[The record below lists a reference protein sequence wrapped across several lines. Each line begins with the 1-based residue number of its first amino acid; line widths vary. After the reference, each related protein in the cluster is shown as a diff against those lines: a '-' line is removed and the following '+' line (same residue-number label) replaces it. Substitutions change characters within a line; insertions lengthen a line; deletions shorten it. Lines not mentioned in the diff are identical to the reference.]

1 MYLDIYK
8 YLLSLHTT
16 VWPDFCFEKW
26 EPAIFG
32 PGFCFKF
39 RMIIDSISIIIFY
52 SNCIFDQTRV
62 CTMDKTRVKN
72 EKKNYLV
79 YKEILSG
86 EEFKMTPS
94 LNFSTPFFC

>member
-16 VWPDFCFEKW
+16 VWPDFCFEKL

-39 RMIIDSISIIIFY
+39 RMIIDSISIIILY

-62 CTMDKTRVKN
+62 CSTMDKTRVKN
-72 EKKNYLV
+72 EKKN
-79 YKEILSG
+79 LSCLQG
-86 EEFKMTPS
+86 NTEWRRIQNDT
-94 LNFSTPFFC
+94 